1 MFFPV
6 PQTISLI
13 WKLVSS
19 LNMLLLLNSPAENDW
34 GRSNTLYPLAVH
46 SHLGRGLT
54 VISGKERSTPWGF
67 LMRGHS
73 PSPTFEQV
81 GPNLMGN
88 LTIIWISLLHTWRS
102 CSLLTNMRF
111 KAHFIPLLV
120 LTRNTM
126 ANPPGREAHTQ
137 TLVSHVVEVSRM
149 AMWLQ
154 AADVTA
160 NGSDAMVS

>member
-1 MFFPV
+1 
-6 PQTISLI
+6 
-13 WKLVSS
+13 
-19 LNMLLLLNSPAENDW
+19 
-34 GRSNTLYPLAVH
+34 
-46 SHLGRGLT
+46 
-54 VISGKERSTPWGF
+54 
-67 LMRGHS
+67 MR
-73 PSPTFEQV
+73 
-81 GPNLMGN
+81 N

-137 TLVSHVVEVSRM
+137 TLVSHVVEVGRM
-149 AMWLQ
+149 TMWLQ

>member
-1 MFFPV
+1 
-6 PQTISLI
+6 
-13 WKLVSS
+13 
-19 LNMLLLLNSPAENDW
+19 
-34 GRSNTLYPLAVH
+34 
-46 SHLGRGLT
+46 
-54 VISGKERSTPWGF
+54 
-67 LMRGHS
+67 
-73 PSPTFEQV
+73 
-81 GPNLMGN
+81 MGN

-137 TLVSHVVEVSRM
+137 ALVSLEEVSRM
-149 AMWLQ
+149 TMRLQ

-160 NGSDAMVS
+160 NGSDAIVS